1 MSRRSQIVRPISTS
15 RTKPSRHSDSADIV
29 RKLDRKDLIILSE
42 MLANPDVSGIDIS
55 KKLKLPLSTVQ
66 RRKTAIE
73 RSSIVRKSY
82 EVDAKLFGWRT
93 ADILISVEKG
103 DCVEIA
109 NRLLV
114 ENLVLGLGSDISKV
128 LNNKNSNNT
137 FVSPRVIESS
147 LRIGDPVINVVARVI
162 YKSSD
167 ELFYIIQRIKKMPN
181 ITRVE
186 WSEIVKVV
194 GRNNTIVLTD
204 SILRLR

>member
-114 ENLVLGLGSDISKV
+114 ENLVLGLDSDISKV

-167 ELFYIIQRIKKMPN
+167 ELFYIIQRIKKMPH

-204 SILRLR
+204 SILMLR